1 MQIMMK
7 MLADTAEKMEGH
19 KKEAEAS
26 KEERKEARAKRLK
39 AGKESEQAQAK
50 LNAQTSGGKSTR
62 RLILPDQEQN
72 KQEESSTG
80 GGPSGVLSPTAH
92 FLSGVELT
100 TDEEV
105 GADMQEARN
114 KREREDNEEE
124 QGRAKRS
131 VTPVQGQ
138 LAAAEKTSTEEH
150 ATGSEGDTEMQQEL

>member
-1 MQIMMK
+1 
-7 MLADTAEKMEGH
+7 MEGH
-19 KKEAEAS
+19 EKEAKAS
-26 KEERKEARAKRLK
+26 KEELKEARAKRLK

-50 LNAQTSGGKSTR
+50 LKAQTSGGKAT
-62 RLILPDQEQN
+62 RLILPNQEQN

-100 TDEEV
+100 TDEE
-105 GADMQEARN
+105 GDANMQEARN
-114 KREREDNEEE
+114 KRERDDNEEE
-124 QGRAKRS
+124 QGRSKRS

-138 LAAAEKTSTEEH
+138 VAAEEKTSTEEQ